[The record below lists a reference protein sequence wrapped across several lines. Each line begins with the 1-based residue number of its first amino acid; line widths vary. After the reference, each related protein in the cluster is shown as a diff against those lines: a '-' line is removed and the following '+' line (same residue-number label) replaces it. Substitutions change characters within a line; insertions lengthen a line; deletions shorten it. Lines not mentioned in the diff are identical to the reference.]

1 MSTGQQRNERVIR
14 VGVIGLGGAAVGML
28 AKFTKA
34 PRFQVTAVADIDPEI
49 LARFHADSP
58 ETALFNSA
66 DDLCTQGEVDLVYIS
81 TPTHWH
87 VEHARAAMSNGKH
100 VLTEKPLALSLED
113 ADAIIADSARYG
125 VLLGV
130 NVPISFEPLAQKLR
144 EVVVS
149 GEFGKL
155 RMVHHWRYHDW
166 LYRPRSSGELTPEVG
181 SGLLWRDGPHQL
193 DLLRTIAGG
202 LVRSVRGYVGMWDA
216 ERRVPGAYVAYI
228 DFEDGTVVTAVNNGY
243 DHFQSSEFVFGSD
256 EGVSLRGGPPGTP
269 RPRRGRGV
277 GERRGEG
284 GAFWRDSR
292 RRPLLRQKRTAGRG
306 LDPRRPAGREL
317 RPRRRA
323 DVRDGAR
330 RCTGTTVV
338 PRFPF
343 PTPIWT
349 AGTAASTTSTT
360 LSSRAGLSTRM
371 ARGARRR
378 SSSSWASRNRA
389 SSGGRSSSPT
399 RRRSSTPSPVRE
411 PYAVPQL
418 TAASS
423 DLGCASPARIRP

>member
-100 VLTEKPLALSLED
+100 VVTEKPLALSLED

-166 LYRPRSSGELTPEVG
+166 LYRPRSSGELTPEAG

-256 EGVSLRGGPPGTP
+256 EGVSYAAARQERLAHGADEAWENGEAKAERFGGIRAVDRSFGRSGRQGGGWILGGPL
-269 RPRRGRGV
+269 V
-277 GERRGEG
+277 
-284 GAFWRDSR
+284 ASFDY
-292 RRPLLRQKRTAGRG
+292 
-306 LDPRRPAGREL
+306 
-317 RPRRRA
+317 A
-323 DVRDGAR
+323 DVRMSGTGLTVYGNDGR
-330 RCTGTTVV
+330 TEISV
-338 PRFPF
+338 PHSDMD
-343 PTPIWT
+343 
-349 AGTAASTTSTT
+349 G
-360 LSSRAGLSTRM
+360 
-371 ARGARRR
+371 
-378 SSSSWASRNRA
+378 RNRRIDDFYDA
-389 SSGGRSSSPT
+389 IVEGRPLHADGPWSKATLELIMAIEESSEQ
-399 RRRSSTPSPVRE
+399 RREVVLSHQTPFLDS
-411 PYAVPQL
+411 
-418 TAASS
+418 
-423 DLGCASPARIRP
+423 